1 MDQQQL
7 DFFDQLEFN
16 KAKKIENT
24 AREKRLDNLDDEVIF
39 YPNFFNIE
47 ESDQFFQALES
58 ESNWRQDYIKLYG
71 KSIPLPR
78 LTAWYGD
85 RGKSYTYSGIEQHPD
100 PWTPTLEKIKLR
112 IEAVANVK
120 FNSVMILRLFNKIN

>member
-24 AREKRLDNLDDEVIF
+24 ARGKRLDNLDDEVIF

-100 PWTPTLEKIKLR
+100 P
-112 IEAVANVK
+112 
-120 FNSVMILRLFNKIN
+120 